1 MPILLPRS
9 RRDLKLPGYL
19 LGGLL
24 FSIPLSVIPLFR
36 WNRLDTIPYSPE
48 TTPQAWLDNHPHVNV
63 SLGSWGFVLTEPTS
77 TLLVYSLGLLAIV
90 LGLYFLRIRDN
101 HQSRLWWGIALL
113 LWGIGALLG
122 GTDYQALSYEL
133 KCAGKE
139 VCSYISWVE
148 IYYYLVS
155 IASISA
161 MVIAVAHSSAGNA
174 MRRVLS
180 VYAATNAA
188 LYSALCLTGAFI
200 PNRFLVSFELLVLFA
215 APSYAILFVTN
226 AVRYYRLREKMD
238 LALVVTWLSLGVVMA
253 AYYPYWALDY
263 GEELWEKGIWF
274 SENDVLHVGLI
285 LWMLYI
291 GFVVAKKV
299 RDSTVRA

>member
-1 MPILLPRS
+1 ME
-9 RRDLKLPGYL
+9 
-19 LGGLL
+19 
-24 FSIPLSVIPLFR
+24 
-36 WNRLDTIPYSPE
+36 NR
-48 TTPQAWLDNHPHVNV
+48 PHVNV
-63 SLGSWGFVLTEPTS
+63 SLGSWEFVLTEPTS
-77 TLLVYSLGLLAIV
+77 SLLVYSLGLLAIV

-113 LWGIGALLG
+113 LWGVGALLG

-155 IASISA
+155 IASVSA
-161 MVIAVAHSSAGNA
+161 MVIGVAHSSAGGV
-174 MRRVLS
+174 MRRVLL
-180 VYAATNAA
+180 VYAVANAA
-188 LYSALCLTGAFI
+188 LYAALCLTGAFI

-215 APSYAILFVTN
+215 APSYVILFVTN
-226 AVRYYRLREKMD
+226 AVRYHRLRERMD
-238 LALVVTWLSLGVVMA
+238 LALMVTWLSLGIVMA
-253 AYYPYWALDY
+253 AYYPYWALGFSD
-263 GEELWEKGIWF
+263 ELWEKGIWF

-291 GFVVAKKV
+291 GFVVANKV
-299 RDSTVRA
+299 RDLTVRV

>member
-1 MPILLPRS
+1 M
-9 RRDLKLPGYL
+9 
-19 LGGLL
+19 
-24 FSIPLSVIPLFR
+24 
-36 WNRLDTIPYSPE
+36 
-48 TTPQAWLDNHPHVNV
+48 
-63 SLGSWGFVLTEPTS
+63 EPTS
-77 TLLVYSLGLLAIV
+77 SLLVYLLGLLAIV
-90 LGLYFLRIRDN
+90 VGLYFLRIRDN

-155 IASISA
+155 IASINA
-161 MVIAVAHSSAGNA
+161 IVMGVAHSSAGKA
-174 MRRVLS
+174 MRRILP
-180 VYAATNAA
+180 VYAVMNTA

-200 PNRFLVSFELLVLFA
+200 PNRFLVSFELIILFST
-215 APSYAILFVTN
+215 PSYVILFIINTI
-226 AVRYYRLREKMD
+226 RYWKLREKMD
-238 LALVVTWLSLGVVMA
+238 LALMVTWLSLGVVMA
-253 AYYPYWALDY
+253 AYYLYLGLGY
-263 GEELWEKGIWF
+263 SERLWERGIWF

-291 GFVVAKKV
+291 GFVVAKKAK
-299 RDSTVRA
+299 DLTVRG

>member
-1 MPILLPRS
+1 MAILFPRL
-9 RRDLKLPGYL
+9 RKDLKLPRCL
-19 LGGLL
+19 FAGLL
-24 FSIPLSVIPLFR
+24 SFIPLSVIPLSVCS
-36 WNRLDTIPYSPE
+36 RLDTIPYSPE
-48 TTPQAWLDNHPHVNV
+48 TTPEIWLENHPHVNIP
-63 SLGSWGFVLTEPTS
+63 LDSWEFVLTEPTS

-101 HQSRLWWGIALL
+101 HRSRLWWGIALL

-155 IASISA
+155 IASINA
-161 MVIAVAHSSAGNA
+161 MVMGVAHSSAGKV
-174 MRRVLS
+174 MRRVLP
-180 VYAATNAA
+180 VYAVVNTA

-200 PNRFLVSFELLVLFA
+200 PNKFLVSFELIVLFA
-215 APSYAILFVTN
+215 APSYVILFITN
-226 AVRYYRLREKMD
+226 TMRYHKLREKMD
-238 LALVVTWLSLGVVMA
+238 LALMVTWLSLGIVMA
-253 AYYPYWALDY
+253 AYYPYWALGY
-263 GEELWEKGIWF
+263 SEELWENGIWF

-291 GFVVAKKV
+291 GFVVANKVKDLTV
-299 RDSTVRA
+299 RD